1 MANQGS
7 PGVSPTPSRPY
18 APGYGIPGNPQGML
32 PWSFVEERMSTARN
46 NWVATVGPAGRPHL
60 TPVWGLWVGRIFYF
74 GSEAQTRKARNLAT
88 NPNVAVHP
96 EIEDVVIVE
105 GVAETLADP
114 DPQLAER
121 VFAASTAK
129 YGVGSPDIEGSYAV
143 SPRVV
148 FAWTASGFP
157 NTATRWVFD

>member
-1 MANQGS
+1 
-7 PGVSPTPSRPY
+7 
-18 APGYGIPGNPQGML
+18 ML

-46 NWVATVGPAGRPHL
+46 YWVATVGPAGRPHL
-60 TPVWGLWVGRIFYF
+60 TPVWGLWVEEIFYF
-74 GSEAQTRKARNLAT
+74 GSEAQARKARNLAT

-96 EIEDVVIVE
+96 KGEDVVIVE
-105 GVAETLADP
+105 GVAETLAEP

-129 YGVGSPDIEGSYAV
+129 YGVGSPDIKGSYAV

-148 FAWTASGFP
+148 FAWTATGFP

>member
-1 MANQGS
+1 
-7 PGVSPTPSRPY
+7 
-18 APGYGIPGNPQGML
+18 ML

-46 NWVATVGPAGRPHL
+46 YWVATVGPAGRPHL
-60 TPVWGLWVGRIFYF
+60 TPVWGLWVEEVFYF
-74 GSEAQTRKARNLAT
+74 GSEAHTRKARNLAT

-129 YGVGSPDIEGSYAV
+129 YGVGSTDIEGSYAV

>member
-7 PGVSPTPSRPY
+7 PDVCPTPSRPY
-18 APGYGIPGNPQGML
+18 APGYGIPSSPRGML
-32 PWSFVEERMSTARN
+32 PWSFVEERMSAARN
-46 NWVATVGPAGRPHL
+46 YRVATVLLAGRPHL
-60 TPVWGLWVGRIFYF
+60 APVWGLWVEGIFYF
-74 GSEAQTRKARNLAT
+74 GSEAQTRKARNLVA

-96 EIEDVVIVE
+96 ESEDVVIVE

-129 YGVGSPDIEGSYAV
+129 YGMGSHDIKGSYAV
-143 SPRVV
+143 RPRVV

-157 NTATRWVFD
+157 NTATRWVLD